1 VTGRGNGQPAGGS
14 GNGAGTGGAGANVPG
29 PNGAGPNGAGVNGAQ
44 ANGAGSNGAGDNGAG
59 DNGQRGGIGERATP
73 KRGPRPAGGGIGRG
87 PAAFMGGMST
97 EKSLDFRGSSRR
109 LLATLAP
116 QRLRVT
122 LSLLLAAVSVGLSV
136 LGPRLLG
143 DATNL
148 IFSGVVGSR
157 IPAGVSKAEMV
168 ARLRQEGNGTEADML
183 SAMHVTAGQGVDFT
197 RVGQVLL
204 LVLVVYLA
212 SSAGMLMQGRL
223 TAMIV
228 QRMVYGLRE
237 QVQAKLARLP
247 LSYFDRQP
255 RGEILSRVTNDIDN
269 LAQSLQQTLSQLV
282 ISLLTIV
289 GVLTAMFLISPL
301 LAVIALVTVP
311 VSVFA
316 VARIG
321 KRAQPQFIKQWGT
334 TGKLNGH
341 IEEMYTGHAL
351 VTVFGQ
357 REQAMRTFA
366 EQNEALYQASYR
378 AQFISGT
385 IQPVMMFA
393 GNINYVLVAVV
404 GALRVAAGALTLGSV
419 QAFIQYSRQ
428 FSQPLTQVASMANL
442 LQSGVA
448 SAERVFALLDA
459 DEQSPEPAEPAR
471 PERVTGR
478 VEFEHVSF
486 RYAPDRPLIED
497 VSLTVEPGQTVAI
510 VGPTGAGK
518 TTLVNLLMRFY
529 EIDSGKI
536 TVDGTDIAAMSR
548 DDLRALTGMVLQ
560 DAWLFGGT
568 IAENIA
574 YGSAG
579 ATHEQIVEAARATY
593 VDRFVRTLP
602 DGYDT
607 VLDDEGSNVSMGEKQ
622 LITIAR
628 AFLARPAILILDEAT
643 SSVDTRTEV
652 LIQHAMTSLR
662 QGRTSFVIAH
672 RLSTIRDADLILV
685 MEDGQIVEQGT
696 HTELVEAGGAYARLY
711 QAQFAQALAP
721 AD

>member
-1 VTGRGNGQPAGGS
+1 MSGGPDS
-14 GNGAGTGGAGANVPG
+14 S
-29 PNGAGPNGAGVNGAQ
+29 
-44 ANGAGSNGAGDNGAG
+44 GAGSNGTAKNNGTS
-59 DNGQRGGIGERATP
+59 NGHNNGLGERATP
-73 KRGPRPAGGGIGRG
+73 QRALGPDRSMPARG
-87 PAAFMGGMST
+87 PAAFMGGRPT
-97 EKSLDFRGSSRR
+97 EKSLDFKGSSRR
-109 LLATLAP
+109 LIGTLRP
-116 QRLRVT
+116 HRLLVA
-122 LSLLLAAVSVGLSV
+122 LSFLLAAVSVTLSV
-136 LGPRLLG
+136 LGPKLLG

-148 IFSGVVGSR
+148 IFSGVISSR
-157 IPAGVSKAEMV
+157 LPAGVSKAQDI
-168 ARLRQEGNGTEADML
+168 AHLRAEGKGTEADL
-183 SAMHVTAGQGVDFT
+183 LQAVHVVAGQGIDFDH
-197 RVGQVLL
+197 VGQVLL
-204 LVLVVYLA
+204 LVLVVYVF
-212 SSAGMLMQGRL
+212 SSIGMLMQGRL
-223 TAMIV
+223 TATIV
-228 QRMVYGLRE
+228 QRLVFTLRE

-282 ISLLTIV
+282 ISLFTIV

-311 VSVFA
+311 VSVFV

-321 KRAQPQFIKQWGT
+321 KRAQPQFVRQWST

-341 IEEMYTGHAL
+341 IEEMFTGHAL

-357 REQAMRTFA
+357 RKQSMDTFT
-366 EQNEALYQASYR
+366 EQNEKLYQASHR

-385 IQPVMMFA
+385 IQPVMMFI
-393 GNINYVLVAVV
+393 GNINYVLVAVI
-404 GALRVAAGALTLGSV
+404 GALLVAAGKLSLGGV

-428 FSQPLTQVASMANL
+428 FSQPLTQLASMANL

-459 DEQSPEPAEPAR
+459 DEQGPDPVSPDR
-471 PERVTGR
+471 PREVEGR
-478 VEFEHVSF
+478 VEFRNVAFS
-486 RYAPDRPLIED
+486 YSPDRPLIGD
-497 VSLTVEPGQTVAI
+497 LSLSVSPGQTVAI

-529 EIDSGKI
+529 EVDSGEI
-536 TVDGTDIAAMSR
+536 RLDGVNIADMTR
-548 DDLRALTGMVLQ
+548 DELRSLTGMVLQ

-568 IAENIA
+568 IADNIA

-579 ATHEQIVEAARATY
+579 ATREQIVEAARATY

-602 DGYDT
+602 DGYET
-607 VLDDEGSNVSMGEKQ
+607 VLDDEGSNVSMGERQ

-652 LIQHAMTSLR
+652 LIQRAMNSLR

-685 MEDGQIVEQGT
+685 MESGQIVEQGT
-696 HTELVEAGGAYARLY
+696 HEELLAAGGAYARLY
-711 QAQFAQALAP
+711 SAQFAQAMA
-721 AD
+721 AVD

>member
-1 VTGRGNGQPAGGS
+1 MTGPGSGGATDGPA
-14 GNGAGTGGAGANVPG
+14 GNGAAG
-29 PNGAGPNGAGVNGAQ
+29 NGAAGNGAAGNGA
-44 ANGAGSNGAGDNGAG
+44 
-59 DNGQRGGIGERATP
+59 GERATP
-73 KRGPRPAGGGIGRG
+73 QRGPG
-87 PAAFMGGMST
+87 PAPGPGPARFMGGMST

-109 LLATLAP
+109 LLGTLGP
-116 QRLRVT
+116 HRFRVIV
-122 LSLLLAAVSVGLSV
+122 SLVLAAVSVTLSV
-136 LGPRLLG
+136 LGPWLLG
-143 DATNL
+143 NATNL
-148 IFSGVVGSR
+148 IFAGVISKR
-157 IPAGVSKAEMV
+157 IPAGVSKAQMV
-168 ARLRQEGNGTEADML
+168 AQLRREGHGTEADML
-183 SAMHVTAGQGVDFT
+183 SAMHVVAGQGIDFD

-204 LVLVVYLA
+204 LVLLVYLG
-212 SSAGMLMQGRL
+212 SSVAMLLQGRA
-223 TAMIV
+223 TATIV
-228 QRMVYGLRE
+228 QRVVLRLRA
-237 QVQAKLARLP
+237 QVQAKLSRLP

-269 LAQSLQQTLSQLV
+269 LSQTLQQTMSQLV
-282 ISLLTIV
+282 VSVLTIV
-289 GVLTAMFLISPL
+289 GVLTIMFVISWL
-301 LAVIALVTVP
+301 LALIALVTVP
-311 VSVFA
+311 VSVFV

-321 KRAQPQFIKQWGT
+321 KRAQPQFVKQWST

-341 IEEMYTGHAL
+341 VEEMYTGHSL
-351 VTVFGQ
+351 VAVFGQ
-357 REQAMRTFA
+357 RDEAIRTFT
-366 EQNEALYQASYR
+366 EQNESLYQASYR

-385 IQPVMMFA
+385 IQPVMMFV
-393 GNINYVLVAVV
+393 GNLNYVLVAVV
-404 GALRVAAGALTLGSV
+404 GALRVATGALTLGGV

-459 DEQSPEPAEPAR
+459 VEQEPDAAQPAR
-471 PERVTGR
+471 PAEVHGR

-486 RYAPDRPLIED
+486 RYAPDRPLIGD
-497 VSLTVEPGQTVAI
+497 LSLKVEPGQTVAI

-529 EIDSGKI
+529 ELSSGRI
-536 TVDGTDIAAMSR
+536 TVDGTDIATMSR
-548 DDLRALTGMVLQ
+548 DELRSLTGMVLQ

-568 IAENIA
+568 IADNIA

-579 ATHEQIVEAARATY
+579 ATSGQITEAARATY
-593 VDRFVRTLP
+593 VDRFVQTLP

-607 VLDDEGSNVSMGEKQ
+607 VLDDEAANVSVGERQ

-696 HTELVEAGGAYARLY
+696 HAMLLAADGAYARLY
-711 QAQFAQALAP
+711 QAQFAQALA
-721 AD
+721 AVD